1 MGARTLPHIPSR
13 CSERPGFPGTLPDL
27 LQDVS
32 TLTAPSPILKTEAL
46 TVRFG
51 GLAALTSVTLSVPAG
66 QIPGVIGP
74 HGAGKST
81 LFNRLTRVLKPTSGR
96 VVFHR
101 EGLPGASPPPI
112 SPQADPA

>member
-66 QIPGVIGP
+66 QIRGVICP
-74 HGAGKST
+74 HRARKSP
-81 LFNRLTRVLKPTSGR
+81 LFNRPTRGARPTSR
-96 VVFHR
+96 PVLFHG
-101 EGLPGASPPPI
+101 EGNAGLPPPTSLPEGT
-112 SPQADPA
+112 PP

>member
-66 QIPGVIGP
+66 QIPGDIGP
-74 HGAGKST
+74 HRAGKAP
-81 LFNRLTRVLKPTSGR
+81 LFHHPTGAPRAPSGPVAVHRQGNPRL
-96 VVFHR
+96 
-101 EGLPGASPPPI
+101 PPHPH
-112 SPQADPA
+112 SPQAGP

>member
-66 QIPGVIGP
+66 QIRGVIGP
-74 HGAGKST
+74 HRAGKST
-81 LFNRLTRVLKPTSGR
+81 LFNCPTRGLRPASRPVVVHRDGNRGPAPPT
-96 VVFHR
+96 
-101 EGLPGASPPPI
+101 
-112 SPQADPA
+112 